1 MGAAARRPDRA
12 ALADLGRIDEARA
25 LITKLLSDANT
36 AEDRMYQ
43 LYLRAAD
50 IRLSARRGELSRADP
65 AEWARQVV
73 KRHGSSANRNG

>member
-1 MGAAARRPDRA
+1 VQALGGLTAR

-25 LITKLLSDANT
+25 LTAKLLSDADT
-36 AEDRMYQ
+36 AQDRMYQ

-50 IRLSARRGELSRADP
+50 IRLSARRRELSRP
-65 AEWARQVV
+65 GPVEWVEQAV